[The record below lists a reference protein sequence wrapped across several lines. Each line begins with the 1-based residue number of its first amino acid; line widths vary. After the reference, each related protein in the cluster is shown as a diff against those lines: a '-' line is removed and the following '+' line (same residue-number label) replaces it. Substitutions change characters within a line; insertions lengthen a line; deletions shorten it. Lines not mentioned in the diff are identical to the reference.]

1 MRGEGG
7 EREGESGRE
16 RRSGR
21 REGVRG
27 GGNGGMDVTATHA
40 QTGVTCVSSVSPLP
54 SSLLHLFPFSSPSLP
69 PPPSSSSSL
78 LPHSDWYES
87 DAVMMC
93 EEGSVIAGLLMGLNA
108 IDYNV
113 MMKGEDFDKSVS
125 Y

>member
-1 MRGEGG
+1 MGEKEGVGG
-7 EREGESGRE
+7 ER
-16 RRSGR
+16 
-21 REGVRG
+21 GVRG
-27 GGNGGMDVTATHA
+27 GGMEEWMSLLPMLKQVLL
-40 QTGVTCVSSVSPLP
+40 VSPPSPLSPPPSSTFFHSLLLP
-54 SSLLHLFPFSSPSLP
+54 SP